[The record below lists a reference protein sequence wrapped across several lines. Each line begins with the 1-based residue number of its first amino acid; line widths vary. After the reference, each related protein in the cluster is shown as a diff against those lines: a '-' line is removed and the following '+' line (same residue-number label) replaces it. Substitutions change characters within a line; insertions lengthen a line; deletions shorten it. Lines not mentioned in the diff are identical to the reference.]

1 MPNKGSWYIINV
13 GFHDIYGDYICSY
26 RFAGKR
32 TNGDDVRITLFV
44 PHDTNNRYIEI
55 ESRNSG
61 YVWESDTITD
71 PASYYFVDDIV
82 SNPTSFKIPRLTQ
95 LSA

>member
-1 MPNKGSWYIINV
+1 MPITGRWYVINV
-13 GFHDIYGDYICSY
+13 SFHDMYGDYICSY

-32 TNGDDVRITLFV
+32 TNGDDVTIRLFV
-44 PHDTNNRYIEI
+44 PHENNNQYIENV
-55 ESRNSG
+55 SRDSG

-71 PASYYFVDDIV
+71 PASYYYVDDIV

-95 LSA
+95 LST